1 MKKVFIIGLGIG
13 NLDYMHPKALETI
26 KSCDC
31 LVGAK
36 ECLRFPG
43 YEQGNLRKFKS
54 RENLRIYKL
63 GNTKP
68 TGFWFQG
75 IAVSTACL
83 KVLPEC

>member
-36 ECLRFPG
+36 ECLRI
-43 YEQGNLRKFKS
+43 S
-54 RENLRIYKL
+54 RI
-63 GNTKP
+63 
-68 TGFWFQG
+68 
-75 IAVSTACL
+75 
-83 KVLPEC
+83 